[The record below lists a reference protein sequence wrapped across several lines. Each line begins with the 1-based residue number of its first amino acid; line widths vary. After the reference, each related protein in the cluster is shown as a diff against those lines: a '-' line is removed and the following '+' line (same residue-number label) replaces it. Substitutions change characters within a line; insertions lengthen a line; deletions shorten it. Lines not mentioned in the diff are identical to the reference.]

1 MEADNISLINE
12 LEDNLSQSKFTIKI
26 QDSKIRQMEIF
37 MDSKIIQL
45 NNVYCIE
52 LHLRDG
58 KSI

>member
-37 MDSKIIQL
+37 MDSKIIQP
-45 NNVYCIE
+45 NVYCIE